1 MKRLGSPVS
10 ESFQQR
16 PRPSAME
23 LPIGSSP
30 LGSDDGCLEA
40 TIVVE
45 PGERSHVRLTQ
56 LAWGVGVGW
65 YAQHSL
71 DLTVDE
77 AHELARLLGRVPQGP
92 ETAATPTVPVV
103 LAEYRDRKASRSRS
117 QPVRACFDVP
127 LGADPVDDC
136 VR

>member
-1 MKRLGSPVS
+1 MS

-16 PRPSAME
+16 PRPSAVE

-65 YAQHSL
+65 YAQHSI
-71 DLTVDE
+71 DLSLDE
-77 AHELARLLGRVPQGP
+77 AHELARLLGRVPRSSKT
-92 ETAATPTVPVV
+92 EATPAAPVV
-103 LAEYRDRKASRSRS
+103 LAEYRDRKASRSRP
-117 QPVRACFDVP
+117 QPERACSDAP
-127 LGADPVDDC
+127 LGPDPVDDC